1 MEFFSLLF
9 DTESSYQKW
18 QYSESRN
25 RDEYDEVF
33 LNFQMS
39 HIVNKIKSECKQ
51 FPDFYLKDFCSSQNT
66 AEYRREIISEIYASE
81 TLYSDIDNLCAALG
95 RVKQAY
101 LAYKDS
107 KHKLQ
112 IQYQY
117 LHFINLYFICAEN
130 IYNIFRECK
139 SKGLRT
145 LKDNISIHQA
155 SAEFRKIKEKVDMIY
170 SEFEKIFS
178 INLSF
183 YFSEMAFDTCY
194 EHKQDGIIDKI
205 GETVKKLLDIDI
217 AKEFSIVSNNPFS
230 ALDESIAYKA
240 REDFPELFEQLEEL
254 FNEQFDILKFIFFE
268 LPEQFYFYTGYI
280 NFIKNMEKEGFTFC
294 LPEYTE
300 KRQIDCKNSYDLSL
314 AVRLSGTDKK
324 VIHNDIFAKDV
335 YGFVLTGAN
344 QGGKTTYLRSVGII
358 ACLANNG
365 LFVPCD
371 KCAIS
376 HFDHILTHF
385 NKAEVVGY
393 KKGRLG
399 EEIERFEHI
408 IRTATN
414 KSLVLTNE
422 SFASTRRLD
431 GVELS
436 IYFLKKL
443 KDINCLF
450 GMVTHYYEVFD
461 LMNEECPDKVQ
472 SLVVMVNKDNSA
484 ERLYKVMNLPP
495 NTIAYAHDIAV
506 MCGVT
511 LEQLV
516 YD

>member
-1 MEFFSLLF
+1 MEFFNLLF
-9 DTESSYQKW
+9 DSESSYQKW
-18 QYSESRN
+18 QYSENRS

-39 HIVNKIKSECKQ
+39 HIVNKIKEESRF
-51 FPDFYLKDFCSSQNT
+51 FPDFYLKDFCGSQST
-66 AEYRREIISEIYASE
+66 AEYRREIIGEIYENEILYGE
-81 TLYSDIDNLCAALG
+81 TDNLCIILG
-95 RVKQAY
+95 RLKQAY

-112 IQYQY
+112 VQYQY
-117 LHFINLYFICAEN
+117 LHFMNLYFICTEQL
-130 IYNIFRECK
+130 YNILYDCK
-139 SKGLRT
+139 SRGLRI

-155 SAEFRKIKEKVDMIY
+155 SSEYRTAKEKINTLY
-170 SEFEKIFS
+170 AEFEKIFS

-183 YFSEMAFDTCY
+183 YFPEKAFDTEY
-194 EHKQDGIIDKI
+194 EHKQDGLIDRI
-205 GETVKKLLDIDI
+205 GDAVKELLDIDI

-230 ALDESIAYKA
+230 ALDESVAYRA
-240 REDFPELFEQLEEL
+240 REDFPEMFEQLEEI
-254 FNEQFDILKFIFFE
+254 FNEKFEILKFIFFE

-280 NFIKNMEKEGFTFC
+280 NFIKNMEKEGLSFC

-300 KRQIDCKNSYDLSL
+300 KKQIVCENAYDLSL
-314 AVRLSGTDKK
+314 AVRLLETDKK
-324 VIHNDIFAKDV
+324 VIRNDINIKNV
-335 YGFVLTGAN
+335 HGFILTGAN
-344 QGGKTTYLRSVGII
+344 QGGKTTHIRNIGII

-371 KCAIS
+371 KCEIS

-385 NKAEVVGY
+385 NKAEIVGY

-399 EEIERFEHI
+399 EEVERFENI
-408 IRTATN
+408 IKTATD

-436 IYFLKKL
+436 LYFLKKL
-443 KDINCLF
+443 KNINCLF
-450 GMVTHYYEVFD
+450 GMVTHFYEVFD
-461 LMNEECPDKVQ
+461 LINEEYPEKVQ

-495 NTIAYAHDIAV
+495 NTIAYARDIAK

-511 LEQLV
+511 LGQLT
-516 YD
+516 YE